1 MSFNLQEYFD
11 ELTKGKVILAYQGE
25 ISTEIINSL
34 LEKAE
39 KELINI
45 DESSKIRKRIYN
57 IMVESLQNLFHHA
70 DDIPEDFK
78 IAYDEKF
85 GMIVVAKYDDH
96 YKVTT
101 GNYIKSDKIKFLKDK
116 IDKINSLSQEELK
129 EMYKFILNHQKL
141 SAKGGG
147 GLGLVDIARKTKKKM
162 EYNFLNHDNE
172 YYFFSFSI
180 II

>member
-25 ISTEIINSL
+25 ISTDVINSL
-34 LEKAE
+34 LENAE
-39 KELINI
+39 KELIEI

-70 DDIPEDFK
+70 DDIPEDVRISF
-78 IAYDEKF
+78 DEKF
-85 GMIVVAKYDDH
+85 GVIVVAKHDDH
-96 YKVTT
+96 YKITT

-147 GLGLVDIARKTKKKM
+147 DLVWLILPAKPRKKWSTI
-162 EYNFLNHDNE
+162 F
-172 YYFFSFSI
+172 
-180 II
+180 